1 MYLYKIFQRPFWAL
15 GYIGNWAALG
25 YVGSYRLGYVGTLG
39 TWDGILNL
47 GNWVCGYFGTVKIG
61 NGNLGYW
68 ALGHLLEYFGISTH
82 GYLGN

>member
-39 TWDGILNL
+39 TWELEYILGKLGIWVIWVLGNCENWELGIL
-47 GNWVCGYFGTVKIG
+47 VT
-61 NGNLGYW
+61 W
-68 ALGHLLEYFGISTH
+68 APT
-82 GYLGN
+82 

>member
-39 TWDGILNL
+39 ILGTWDGNL
-47 GNWVCGYFGTVKIG
+47 RTWKIG
-61 NGNLGYW
+61 YVGTLGTW
-68 ALGHLLEYFGISTH
+68 EL
-82 GYLGN
+82 